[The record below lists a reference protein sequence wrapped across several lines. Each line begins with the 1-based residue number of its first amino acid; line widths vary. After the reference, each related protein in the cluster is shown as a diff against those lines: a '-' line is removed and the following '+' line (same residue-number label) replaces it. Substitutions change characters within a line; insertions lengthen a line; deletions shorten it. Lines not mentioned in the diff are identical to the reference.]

1 MKPLL
6 WCSSVMKIESEQKL
20 SARLHLG
27 AHYIFLAL
35 RDRGQSF
42 YTEIHI
48 LLLFACLLSYLGV
61 TVV

>member
-1 MKPLL
+1 
-6 WCSSVMKIESEQKL
+6 MKIESEQKL
-20 SARLHLG
+20 LARLHLG

-42 YTEIHI
+42 YTELHI